1 MTLFGGKYMAETL
14 RLSPVTC
21 AYPDDKYEN
30 LQIEVVLPGVEKE
43 DISFKITDVSFYVRA
58 RKEGVT
64 YLDSYSICCPVNPG
78 KAVAKYSNGVLKVTV
93 PYLQPLENLV
103 DVKIE

>member
-1 MTLFGGKYMAETL
+1 MTLFGGKCMVDTL

-43 DISFKITDVSFYVRA
+43 NISFKITDVSFYIKA
-58 RKEGVT
+58 KKEGVT
-64 YLDSYSICCPVNPG
+64 YVDSYSICCPVNPE
-78 KAVAKYSNGVLKVTV
+78 KAVAKYSNGVLKVRV
-93 PYLQPLENLV
+93 PYLQPLDKLV